1 MNTTWVEVSGFR
13 ESKTFEIILYILKM
27 KNIFLVIGIL
37 LSVVGFS
44 QTKFTLTQSD
54 TKIFIPQEYV
64 VIPMEGKT
72 AEELYELTSNAVQ
85 EIFVDPEERQLG
97 TIEDKFI
104 RINFKGG
111 YADFSKFSCNPGCMW
126 SERID
131 SYFSFRFKDNKIR
144 IDLGFLDEFYP
155 FPTKNKKGKSIVKY
169 YGAFMTGFKKRT
181 DQEGFAF
188 LEANFVSFYN

>member
-1 MNTTWVEVSGFR
+1 
-13 ESKTFEIILYILKM
+13 M
-27 KNIFLVIGIL
+27 KNIFLIFGIL
-37 LSVVGFS
+37 FFVFGYS

-64 VIPMEGKT
+64 VIPIEGKS
-72 AEELYELTSNAVQ
+72 AEELYQLTSNAVQ
-85 EIFVDPEERQLG
+85 EIFVDPEEIQLG

-111 YADFSKFSCNPGCMW
+111 YANFSKFSCNPACAW

-155 FPTKNKKGKSIVKY
+155 FPAKNKKGRSIVKH

-188 LEANFVSFYN
+188 LEANFVSYYNNLIEDFITYINKEGELDDW